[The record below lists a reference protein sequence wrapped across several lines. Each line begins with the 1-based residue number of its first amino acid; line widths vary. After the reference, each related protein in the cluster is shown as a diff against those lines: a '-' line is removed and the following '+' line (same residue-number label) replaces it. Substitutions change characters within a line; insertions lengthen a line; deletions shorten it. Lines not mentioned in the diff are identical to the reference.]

1 MGLACGIQPVR
12 LGNIMVPKRKRG
24 RPRKIRRGDQEVP
37 QPACPG
43 PIINGHKREDVEHR
57 GTRNQS
63 VKRRV
68 RPNRKYWNGKRSV
81 EVEEDN
87 VSSAG
92 DRTEEILSSP
102 AGCGQITSLLKPASK
117 AVDVT
122 EGFRTEPRSE
132 SQSCMVHLQIS
143 SPELGG
149 PQIEKKK
156 AGRSPVEV
164 GVTAEDKMTAIR
176 RPPTVILKKFQELLK
191 HRHPKTRKTD
201 EVKKKQGSK
210 SDNDVG
216 TIEEELVKLSEKC
229 NGKESTEGIF
239 LSLDGSHMANVN
251 TTDENHN
258 EIIRPAKSSKQS
270 EDKTLATSEKKKR
283 LHEEREAMTGMLEN
297 LKGMM
302 ALPLEM
308 NTATVEITIMEDP
321 KLVPKKQNKEYGEN
335 TNPKSKTRQL
345 PTLSEITKMTKRGER
360 EMGFRGER
368 EKNSKEKRRLED
380 RCVIEKEM
388 KGSMDVDISSEELD
402 VVGDIQGRHIYTAIE
417 DVSGK
422 EEMDV
427 GVDEVSLEK
436 EHPSAQPNA
445 EACVASESTRQEDTE
460 GFKAT
465 MGCLTPNPIFLS
477 QKNKMTLPDHQT
489 QSKENPSSKN
499 SCRVTPGSTGSSD
512 PEEEVEVDILVC
524 SPCAQPIVWEEGLTV
539 PEFTTEEEMEEEENE
554 IDVTGYQTD

>member
-1 MGLACGIQPVR
+1 MR

-24 RPRKIRRGDQEVP
+24 RPRKITQGDQEVP

-43 PIINGHKREDVEHR
+43 PIINGHKEEDVEHR
-57 GTRNQS
+57 GTRDQS

-68 RPNRKYWNGKRSV
+68 RPKRKYWNGKRSV
-81 EVEEDN
+81 EVEEDDM
-87 VSSAG
+87 SSAG
-92 DRTEEILSSP
+92 NRTEESLSSS
-102 AGCGQITSLLKPASK
+102 AGCGQVTSLLKPASE

-122 EGFRTEPRSE
+122 EDFRTEPRSE
-132 SQSCMVHLQIS
+132 SQSCMGHPQIS

-156 AGRSPVEV
+156 VGRSPVEV
-164 GVTAEDKMTAIR
+164 GVTAEDKMTAVR

-201 EVKKKQGSK
+201 EVKKKQASK

-239 LSLDGSHMANVN
+239 LSLDGSQTANIN

-258 EIIRPAKSSKQS
+258 EIIRPAKSGKQS
-270 EDKTLATSEKKKR
+270 EDKTSATSEKEKR
-283 LHEEREAMTGMLEN
+283 LHEEREAVTGVLEN

-302 ALPLEM
+302 VLPLEM
-308 NTATVEITIMEDP
+308 NTAKVEITIMDNP

-335 TNPKSKTRQL
+335 TNLKSKTRQL
-345 PTLSEITKMTKRGER
+345 PTLSEMAKMTKRGGP

-368 EKNSKEKRRLED
+368 EKNSKEKKSLED
-380 RCVIEKEM
+380 RRVIEKEM
-388 KGSMDVDISSEELD
+388 KGSMDEDISSEELD
-402 VVGDIQGRHIYTAIE
+402 VVGGIQLNSTECTAIE
-417 DVSGK
+417 EVSGE

-445 EACVASESTRQEDTE
+445 AGKLAFMLFMFQHLDV
-460 GFKAT
+460 
-465 MGCLTPNPIFLS
+465 
-477 QKNKMTLPDHQT
+477 DH
-489 QSKENPSSKN
+489 
-499 SCRVTPGSTGSSD
+499 
-512 PEEEVEVDILVC
+512 
-524 SPCAQPIVWEEGLTV
+524 
-539 PEFTTEEEMEEEENE
+539 
-554 IDVTGYQTD
+554 